1 MQHNFYSNIWYS
13 DSNVMK
19 DKINFIELSLFFS
32 AYYKLSASSIPK
44 YMSTTLFMFIYLLHL
59 PFAKECKYLERC

>member
-1 MQHNFYSNIWYS
+1 
-13 DSNVMK
+13 MK